1 MNLENK
7 KQIAIILMAVALGL
21 VAAILA
27 TNYVQTTIEQESRR
41 QNEEFKQVYMA
52 RVQQDMDA
60 VRGELR
66 RLEEQ
71 QKEIARRAA
80 EAPAAG
86 LSQDPEAMQRRAA
99 AEAKSVSSL
108 ALRTP
113 AGKRAYTVMIDS
125 LSAVGGLINPGDFVD
140 IIAHMNLPDPVS
152 NKTEKISTVVFQNV
166 QLLAVGVNLQAPAD
180 GYARQQQARSLTVT
194 FALTPV
200 EAGLMSFLQQHGQM
214 QLLLRAPDETDVEV
228 LDTASWS
235 GLADYVFEKQG
246 TELVIPRTRAVIEPV
261 RVQRQEEV
269 KPFIQIFQGGKMQ

>member
-27 TNYVQTTIEQESRR
+27 TNYVQTSIEQEAARR
-41 QNEEFKQVYMA
+41 NDEFKQQHMA
-52 RVQQDMDA
+52 RVNQDMEA
-60 VRGELR
+60 LRGELR
-66 RLEEQ
+66 RIEAQ
-71 QKEIARRAA
+71 QEEIARRAA
-80 EAPAAG
+80 
-86 LSQDPEAMQRRAA
+86 AA
-99 AEAKSVSSL
+99 AVAAPGTVAVQQQSKEEEAKTASSL

-113 AGKRAYTVMIDS
+113 TGRRAYTIMIDS
-125 LSAVGGLINPGDFVD
+125 LSAVGGMVNPGDCVD

-152 NKTEKISTVVFQNV
+152 GKSEKVSTVVFQNV
-166 QLLAVGVNLQAPAD
+166 QILAVGVNLQAPSD
-180 GYARQQQARSLTVT
+180 GYAKQQQARSLTLT

-200 EAGLMSFLQQHGQM
+200 EASLMSFMQQHGQM

-228 LDTASWS
+228 MDTASWA
-235 GLADYVFEKQG
+235 GLADYMFEKQG

-261 RVQRQEEV
+261 KVEKQEEV